1 MISTDTPITNYLPY
15 ALGTAVDT
23 AWSPDP
29 DTDVMEFMINRYNS
43 STFKSK
49 EHDTDLHS
57 MTIIAAKVIMNS
69 EKRDHLRSRI
79 VSMAD
84 NPSGVYLQSVYDF
97 LQKARHGVVSY
108 DLAQKMLPSYH
119 GLSKEVSE
127 LVWS

>member
-1 MISTDTPITNYLPY
+1 MIATDTPITNYLPY
-15 ALGTAVDT
+15 TLGTAGAT

-29 DTDVMEFMINRYNS
+29 DTDVMESMINRYNS
-43 STFKSK
+43 STFESK

-97 LQKARHGVVSY
+97 LQKARPGVVSY

-127 LVWS
+127 LV

>member
-15 ALGTAVDT
+15 TLGTAVAE

-29 DTDVMEFMINRYNS
+29 DTDVMESMINRYNS
-43 STFKSK
+43 STFESK

-69 EKRDHLRSRI
+69 EKRDHLRHRI
-79 VSMAD
+79 GLLAN
-84 NPSGVYLQSVYDF
+84 NPSGTYLQSIYDF
-97 LQKARHGVVSY
+97 LQKAQHGVVSY

-119 GLSKEVSE
+119 GLDREVSE
-127 LVWS
+127 LV